1 MGKLED
7 KITRAAHIKRHT
19 VGTSNE
25 ISFSVLDAAKQA
37 LDSEDA
43 GEEKRGPLFG
53 RITLFTLPGRHK
65 KPIATPTKAR
75 GLHLSTGDF
84 VSVDEDEPPVTFGV
98 IGSDAASGTAGRD
111 ARRAANAA
119 GALEAGRA
127 TPAASAKTRSAA
139 RSPEEE
145 IARRKARRRL
155 SRIVGVAVV
164 AVVSVGLLGAGGAYL
179 YQDYLNHQENVGQLD
194 DSIGLVSQTDATLH
208 VLDDV
213 VEHPFEEGAAE
224 KRAALEEQ
232 LDAASSILAD
242 ADGKA
247 RAASADLRASRDK
260 EAANQVVAA
269 IAARRTLI
277 ETGAQLVAASASA
290 QQCADHM
297 DAAWSHLLEAD
308 ELARTAAALVAETTV
323 EHVQASK
330 DATNQALAALESA
343 RDELDEAEAA
353 YAEADLSAV
362 SAYIDKRVEA
372 LGYALASDDAFLARD
387 KVQAA
392 AQNDAYN
399 VADAEA
405 AALAEQLPSEPSS
418 VVFHAYESATGELRN
433 AYSTA
438 RSQAG
443 TADAFIRDYLG
454 AASK

>member
-1 MGKLED
+1 MC
-7 KITRAAHIKRHT
+7 I
-19 VGTSNE
+19 
-25 ISFSVLDAAKQA
+25 
-37 LDSEDA
+37 
-43 GEEKRGPLFG
+43 
-53 RITLFTLPGRHK
+53 
-65 KPIATPTKAR
+65 
-75 GLHLSTGDF
+75 
-84 VSVDEDEPPVTFGV
+84 
-98 IGSDAASGTAGRD
+98 RD
-111 ARRAANAA
+111 R
-119 GALEAGRA
+119 
-127 TPAASAKTRSAA
+127 
-139 RSPEEE
+139 
-145 IARRKARRRL
+145 
-155 SRIVGVAVV
+155 
-164 AVVSVGLLGAGGAYL
+164 

-224 KRAALEEQ
+224 KRSALEEQ

-290 QQCADHM
+290 QQCADHV

-418 VVFHAYESATGELRN
+418 VVFYAYESATGELRN